1 VQYVMLSASLLSSV
15 PIQDHHLKNVVV
27 SHWEKRKETL

>member
-15 PIQDHHLKNVVV
+15 PIWDHHLKNVLV
-27 SHWEKRKETL
+27 SDCENKEKRL

>member
-27 SHWEKRKETL
+27 SH